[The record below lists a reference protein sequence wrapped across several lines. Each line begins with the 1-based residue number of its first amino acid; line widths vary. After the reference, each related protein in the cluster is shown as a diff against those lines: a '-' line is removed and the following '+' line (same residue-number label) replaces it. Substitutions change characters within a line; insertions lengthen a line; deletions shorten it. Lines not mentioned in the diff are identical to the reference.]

1 MLAGKITV
9 HRYKTHKLYASENL
23 ISPRSAPDVCVY
35 RRLLRNFLLLARQSR
50 GLSFQKQPEAERQT
64 RGLNAKEIRKFNA
77 GPNSRL
83 GLKVFFFPAGSHR
96 FQRPRQARAWAGVR
110 DVTSFG
116 AACPQ
121 LPAPPP
127 CWHLR
132 AEEDCLNLNV
142 YSPTVAGVFVVSQ
155 SFSLRQS
162 MCLFVSVFVCV
173 SVDVRALLI
182 G

>member
-35 RRLLRNFLLLARQSR
+35 RRLLRNFLLLARPSR

-83 GLKVFFFPAGSHR
+83 GLKVFLSCRVASLPEAAPGPCVGGRAGRHIVRGCLSPAAGSTPVLAPQGGGGLPQP
-96 FQRPRQARAWAGVR
+96 QRL
-110 DVTSFG
+110 
-116 AACPQ
+116 
-121 LPAPPP
+121 LPDGSGRL
-127 CWHLR
+127 C
-132 AEEDCLNLNV
+132 C
-142 YSPTVAGVFVVSQ
+142 F
-155 SFSLRQS
+155 
-162 MCLFVSVFVCV
+162 SVFLASSKLVSARPDVCVCV
-173 SVDVRALLI
+173 SVDVRA
-182 G
+182 